1 MTGKTFR
8 PVSTKR
14 PSVLEAKADL
24 LSAPTHEWI
33 AQGQPGQVNYSQVS
47 RVIDVL
53 DNRWPGLFRPLWTDV
68 EAQSPPRDDLW
79 LLGWTGVLFSVAVGF
94 IAYGS
99 SIGVPGWVL
108 AMAGFL
114 AGQAGMFGIN
124 LWAHHRRR
132 VS

>member
-1 MTGKTFR
+1 MTGKTLR

-24 LSAPTHEWI
+24 LSAPHEWM
-33 AQGQPGQVNYSQVS
+33 AEGQPGQVNYSQIY

-53 DNRWPGLFRPLWTDV
+53 DNRWPGLFRPLGPAV

-79 LLGWTGVLFSVAVGF
+79 LLGWTGALFSVSVGF
-94 IAYGS
+94 AAYGS

-124 LWAHHRRR
+124 LWAHHIRRA
-132 VS
+132 S